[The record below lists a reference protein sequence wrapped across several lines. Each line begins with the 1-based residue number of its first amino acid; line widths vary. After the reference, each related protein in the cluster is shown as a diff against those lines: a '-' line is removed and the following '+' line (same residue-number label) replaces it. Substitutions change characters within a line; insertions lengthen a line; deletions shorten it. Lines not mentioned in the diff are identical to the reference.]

1 MEHQK
6 RSQTMSDEE
15 AMWRLEDWLEEA
27 ALCDAEE
34 YKRRWDT
41 RHEFLESLKS
51 VSRGTGDKA

>member
-1 MEHQK
+1 
-6 RSQTMSDEE
+6 MSDEE